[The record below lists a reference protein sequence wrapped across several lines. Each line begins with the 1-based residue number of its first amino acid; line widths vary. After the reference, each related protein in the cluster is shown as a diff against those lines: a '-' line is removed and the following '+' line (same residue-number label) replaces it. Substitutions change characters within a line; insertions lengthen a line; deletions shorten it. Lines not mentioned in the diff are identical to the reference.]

1 MTNFTLSRR
10 RFLSALGGGVASLP
24 LVSLPGF
31 VKAAG
36 QQVPQG
42 NVLLLIELAGGNDG
56 LNTVVPFMD
65 PRYHAL
71 RPEIGLAQR
80 DLLTL
85 DTDTGLHAAMRPMAD
100 LWERGEVQIVE
111 GVGYPDPNRSHF
123 RSIEIWNAGQG
134 AQAVTQQGWVSNAFA
149 TEVGKA
155 DSTDAAGLVLGGEM
169 GPLSGPG
176 RFSAMRGAATFF
188 ETLAHLPGAQH
199 EVRAARSRTPIDHV
213 LATYDSALIT
223 GHAIRRKLDAS
234 RERWWDFPQSALG
247 EQLRTAARLLD
258 AGVSVPVLKV
268 VQDGYDTHDAQP
280 EQHAFLLAEL
290 SQAIAAF
297 ANAMRDIGAWDQ
309 MTVVT
314 YSEFGRTARENA
326 SAGTDH
332 GTAAPVF
339 VAGGRVAGGRGGQRP
354 SLDRLADGEMIFTT
368 DYRSLYGAILNDLWR
383 IAHPDFDQIG
393 VRPNLLRR

>member
-1 MTNFTLSRR
+1 M
-10 RFLSALGGGVASLP
+10 
-24 LVSLPGF
+24 
-31 VKAAG
+31 
-36 QQVPQG
+36 
-42 NVLLLIELAGGNDG
+42 
-56 LNTVVPFMD
+56 
-65 PRYHAL
+65 
-71 RPEIGLAQR
+71 
-80 DLLTL
+80 
-85 DTDTGLHAAMRPMAD
+85 
-100 LWERGEVQIVE
+100 
-111 GVGYPDPNRSHF
+111 
-123 RSIEIWNAGQG
+123 
-134 AQAVTQQGWVSNAFA
+134 TQQGWVSNAFA

-176 RFSAMRGAATFF
+176 RFSAMRDTDTFF

-247 EQLRTAARLLD
+247 EQLRTAARVLD

-393 VRPNLLRR
+393 VRPNLLRRQCRVAFARCVSAAKVPGAGSRICLSARPNSTASDVIKGATSGRTISVAISIASSRGPSTAVAMKLAKQLSSAPTHLHLTAWRIIGRRACCAQSTQSSSNVSRVRRPRSGPSVVANSFHT